1 MARAV
6 PRDEGGRGDRLARG
20 HGKVS
25 RPIVMRDSGDLR
37 AAPGLIHPNGPD
49 NVRDQVAGSVVSR
62 G

>member
-1 MARAV
+1 MARAG
-6 PRDEGGRGDRLARG
+6 PRDEGGVADRLHGRRG
-20 HGKVS
+20 IVS
-25 RPIVMRDSGDLR
+25 RPKVMRDSGDLR